1 MTFRVEVV
9 CLHDG
14 GEQRCNVM
22 EMERAELALE
32 TLGMSVAEGKAILHG
47 VQDFMATQ
55 QVVEDLKHRRVCS
68 ACGQRYPSKEAGT
81 HTVKTVFGAVA
92 VPNPRWERCHC
103 QGEGPRTF
111 RPSAA
116 WLQGARTSPEL
127 LYLETKWASLIP
139 FEKVAELMKE
149 VLPVEETT
157 NHETVREHL
166 QAVAERIEKELGE
179 ERQPRSFSSWEAL
192 AELPL
197 PDGPMTVG
205 MDGGYV
211 RAAHKPGCFEVIAGR
226 SVVAFREGGRG
237 CGAAAEMFRLRANL
251 R

>member
-14 GEQRCNVM
+14 GEQRCSVM

-32 TLGMSVAEGKAILHG
+32 TLGMSVAEGKAMLHG

-55 QVVEDLKHRRVCS
+55 QVIEDLKHKRVCS

-81 HTVKTVFGAVA
+81 HTVKTVFGAVE
-92 VPNPRWERCHC
+92 VPNPRWERCPC
-103 QGEGPRTF
+103 QAEGPRTF

-116 WLQGARTSPEL
+116 WLQAARTSPEL

-139 FEKVAELMKE
+139 FEKAAELMKE
-149 VLPVEETT
+149 VLPVGETT

-179 ERQPRSFSSWEAL
+179 ERQPRSFSSLGAI
-192 AELPL
+192 ANSPCR
-197 PDGPMTVG
+197 TV
-205 MDGGYV
+205 
-211 RAAHKPGCFEVIAGR
+211 R
-226 SVVAFREGGRG
+226 
-237 CGAAAEMFRLRANL
+237 
-251 R
+251 